1 MKKITTLFILILTLA
16 LGTVAFSA
24 CVPGVSGESDM
35 YGSFFL
41 SGSDTLPDGSRCVT
55 LKENNV
61 GIVEMIGNSEQPYY
75 ADYDFVANTVELH
88 VDDNAA
94 RALTGDRAV
103 SLLPVGITRVAG
115 DFEKDD
121 IVKIIDP
128 QGRLLGVGKAQCD
141 SATARLAAG
150 QKNQKPV
157 IHYDYLYI
165 E

>member
-75 ADYDFVANTVELH
+75 ADYDFVANTIELH
-88 VDDNAA
+88 VDDIRGEVMYTFTIVDIDTLRLDYSFEDEN
-94 RALTGDRAV
+94 GD
-103 SLLPVGITRVAG
+103 VADSG
-115 DFEKDD
+115 TMTFVRDRSY
-121 IVKIIDP
+121 DP
-128 QGRLLGVGKAQCD
+128 EQA
-141 SATARLAAG
+141 
-150 QKNQKPV
+150 
-157 IHYDYLYI
+157 
-165 E
+165 

>member
-88 VDDNAA
+88 VDDIDTLRLDYSFEDEN
-94 RALTGDRAV
+94 GD
-103 SLLPVGITRVAG
+103 VADSG
-115 DFEKDD
+115 TMTFVRDRSY
-121 IVKIIDP
+121 DP
-128 QGRLLGVGKAQCD
+128 EQA
-141 SATARLAAG
+141 
-150 QKNQKPV
+150 
-157 IHYDYLYI
+157 
-165 E
+165 